1 MAAKTTVAP
10 SIFTNNNA
18 EGNTSAPLPTFL
30 SNREWVEL
38 VRKEIKSIKGLTGVK
53 RLKAIAWNRHCGL
66 VISDAEK
73 NIYQRFMGLDA
84 ACQGMKLHLLLT
96 RDSIGLKNDGT
107 SSNVKVDIYS
117 LLQNTNKTRAKEQN
131 ISVPMFDR
139 DGYKEVVQPF
149 WYNSVKEPK
158 DRLGSRGFDLFREVY
173 AELFPGAAAFKESML
188 YAWHNTPRYFWELPD
203 GSQVIIPVEGALEIY
218 NVSINGR
225 TEPAFYT
232 PNQGIDLVK
241 SFSMEYGLVFNKGTR
256 SLCANW
262 THSLDGWVRREMEM
276 RCRLTKAHALYV
288 LFNSLTAEKTVEDY
302 PLYQRMY
309 NLFKEQGITSAR
321 WFYLLEKDP
330 VCIPDDLKEYL
341 VNMVADRLPS
351 KPFDIFCVHDE
362 YNCTINHLNAL
373 RVQYNEILSHIYA
386 SNLIKYV
393 NRVFKTNIHQGE
405 FSLETFNTIRA
416 HDHLVKL

>member
-10 SIFTNNNA
+10 SIFTNA
-18 EGNTSAPLPTFL
+18 EDNSASLPTFL

-38 VRKEIKSIKGLTGVK
+38 IRKEIKSIKGLTGVK
-53 RLKAIAWNRHCGL
+53 KLKAIAWNRHCGL

-73 NIYQRFMGLDA
+73 SIYQRFIGLDA
-84 ACQGMKLHLLLT
+84 ACQGMKLHLLMT
-96 RDSIGLKNDGT
+96 RDPIGLKNDGT
-107 SSNVKVDIYS
+107 SLNAKVDIYG
-117 LLQNTNKTRAKEQN
+117 LLQNTNQKRAVEQN
-131 ISVPMFDR
+131 ITIPTFDR
-139 DGYKEVVQPF
+139 DGYKKVVQPF

-158 DRLGSRGFDLFREVY
+158 DRLGSRGFDLFKEVY
-173 AELFPGAAAFKESML
+173 SELFPGAATFKESML
-188 YAWHNTPRYFWELPD
+188 YAWRNTPRYFWELPD
-203 GSQVIIPVEGALEIY
+203 GSQVIIPVEGALEVY

-225 TEPAFYT
+225 IEPAFYT
-232 PNQGIDLVK
+232 PNEGIDLVK
-241 SFSMEYGLVFNKGTR
+241 SFSMEYGLIFNKGTR

-262 THSLDGWVRREMEM
+262 THSLDGWIRREMEM
-276 RCRLTKAHALYV
+276 RCRLTRAHALYI
-288 LFNSLTAEKTVEDY
+288 LFNSLSSDKTIEDY

-309 NLFKEQGITSAR
+309 NLFKEQGITSSR

-330 VCIPDDLKEYL
+330 ICIPDDLKEYL
-341 VNMVADRLPS
+341 LNMVADRLPS
-351 KPFDIFCVHDE
+351 KPFDIVCVHDE
-362 YNCTINHLNAL
+362 YNTTINHLNAL

-405 FSLETFNTIRA
+405 FNLDTFNTIRA

>member
-10 SIFTNNNA
+10 SIFNA
-18 EGNTSAPLPTFL
+18 EDNTSAPLPTFL
-30 SNREWVEL
+30 SNREWVSLLKE
-38 VRKEIKSIKGLTGVK
+38 EIKSVKNLTGVK
-53 RLKAIAWNRHCGL
+53 KLKMLAWNRHCGL
-66 VISDAEK
+66 VISDAER
-73 NIYQRFMGLDA
+73 NIYQRFVGLDA

-96 RDSIGLKNDGT
+96 RDPIGLKNDGT
-107 SSNVKVDIYS
+107 SNNIKVDIYG
-117 LLQNTNKTRAKEQN
+117 LLQTTNQKRAKEQD
-131 ISVPMFDR
+131 ISIPVFDR

-158 DRLGSRGFDLFREVY
+158 DRLGSRGFDLFKEVY
-173 AELFPGAAAFKESML
+173 AELFPGAAEFKENML
-188 YAWHNTPRYFWELPD
+188 YAWRNTPRYFWELPD
-203 GSQVIIPVEGALEIY
+203 GSQVIIPVEGTLEIY

-225 TEPAFYT
+225 IEPAFYT

-262 THSLDGWVRREMEM
+262 THSLDGWIRREMEM

-288 LFNSLTAEKTVEDY
+288 LFNSLTAEKSIEDY
-302 PLYQRMY
+302 PLYTRMY
-309 NLFKEQGITSAR
+309 ALFKEQGITSCR

-330 VCIPDDLKEYL
+330 VAVPDDLKEYL
-341 VNMVADRLPS
+341 LNMIADRLPS
-351 KPFDIFCVHDE
+351 KAFDIFCVHDE
-362 YNCTINHLNAL
+362 YNTTINHLNAL

-386 SNLIKYV
+386 SNLLSYI
-393 NRVFKTNIHQGE
+393 NRVFKTRISQGE
-405 FSLETFNTIRA
+405 FSVETFNTIRA

>member
-10 SIFTNNNA
+10 SIFNNA

-30 SNREWVEL
+30 SNREWVSL
-38 VRKEIKSIKGLTGVK
+38 LKKEFKSLNGLTGVK
-53 RLKAIAWNRHCGL
+53 RLKAIAWNRHTGL
-66 VISDAEK
+66 TISDAEN
-73 NIYQRFMGLDA
+73 NIYQRFVGLDA
-84 ACQGMKLHLLLT
+84 ACQGMKLHLLMT
-96 RDSIGLKNDGT
+96 RDPIGLANDGT
-107 SSNVKVDIYS
+107 ATNNKIDIYA
-117 LLQNTNKTRAKEQN
+117 LLQNTNLQRAKEQN
-131 ISVPMFDR
+131 ISIPTFDR

-188 YAWHNTPRYFWELPD
+188 YAWRNIPRYFWELPD
-203 GSQVIIPVEGALEIY
+203 GSQVIIPVEGELEIY

-225 TEPAFYT
+225 IEPAFYT

-288 LFNSLTAEKTVEDY
+288 LFNSLASDKTIEDY

-309 NLFKEQGITSAR
+309 NLFKEQGITSCR

-341 VNMVADRLPS
+341 INMVADRLPS
-351 KPFDIFCVHDE
+351 KPFDIVCVHDE

-393 NRVFKTNIHQGE
+393 NRVFKTNIHQGK
-405 FSLETFNTIRA
+405 FDVNTFNTIRA
-416 HDHLVKL
+416 HNHLVKL